1 LVLEYSLNFRAWI
14 AQPPMQPL
22 AKLEKPVKYVIIS
35 HTASETAIMQS
46 EMVYIVRNIQ
56 CFHIESRGW
65 DDIAYNF
72 LIGGDG
78 QVYEGR
84 GWDNVGAHTY
94 GYNKK
99 AIGIS
104 FVGTYMKMLPSRTCQ
119 NTCKLLIE
127 RGIQMGHIDQNYKL
141 LAHCQCSA
149 TQSPGKMLYEEL
161 KTWERWSAE
170 P

>member
-1 LVLEYSLNFRAWI
+1 MN
-14 AQPPMQPL
+14 PL
-22 AKLEKPVKYVIIS
+22 AKLEKPVPYVIIS
-35 HTASETAIMQS
+35 HTASETGQKQS
-46 EMVYIVRNIQ
+46 EMVYLVRYIQ

-72 LIGGDG
+72 LIGGDH

-84 GWDNVGAHTY
+84 GWDHVGAHTY

-104 FVGTYMKMLPSRTCQ
+104 FVGTFMNMLPSRASLH
-119 NTCKLLIE
+119 TCKLLIQQ
-127 RGIQMGHIDQNYKL
+127 GIELGHIDQNYKL
-141 LAHCQCSA
+141 LAHCQCSK

-161 KTWERWSAE
+161 QKWDKWTEV